1 MPGKSPRKKD
11 LYLGKNMADL
21 NKLGECKDLGNN
33 VTIIIKSADK
43 TFREAVHQDELSD
56 EERAFVL
63 YMRYFNVIQIAK
75 KKAEYIKQKEYFD
88 NLIGK
93 KNQLHAIERAEML
106 AKSLKERYD
115 LIEAEAVAKKLEA
128 LDEKKREEKK
138 DAEKGADEEK
148 GDDKENGSPTVQPVT
163 APGSI
168 SPMELF
174 TLLNDRETQLILM
187 DVRSEEDYA
196 DSHISHKACV
206 SVPARILEPGTTVN
220 YISNALP
227 EASRSL
233 WKKRGQVD
241 HVILLDWRST
251 SQQVTIG
258 STLRTLKDA
267 LFKYDATVI
276 LKSEPLVLE
285 GGYEQWL
292 LYYPTVTTNP
302 HILCPARPED
312 FITSSALDFDYPDFD
327 EPSNEKQPLN
337 NQSGASIPPQAAN
350 ATSQPGL
357 PSVDRSLKPKPVTR
371 SVNDTPLNNKTSE
384 SKITNNLKNT
394 NTDPQGDKLD
404 GFKIIS
410 NSLYP
415 NVGQMVAKNI
425 ARSSSRT
432 DASVASVDV
441 KAKIENSDV
450 DTELVEL
457 TAIKRKKEEELH
469 DFKSERK
476 RMAAEHKART
486 AKLEEEEEK
495 LRQLETLR
503 RKEEKD
509 VVELMRLKR
518 NLQEEMKKEQ
528 IKQDGENK
536 LKEEEERKRLV
547 ELEQVRKLEEDKKR
561 RQDDVER
568 LRRERRK
575 KEDDKRAKDQE
586 VKDNILREAAEAAR
600 QEEEQRRQDAAA
612 AAAKRAEEERQEAE
626 KEKKEEERKKR
637 EEMKI
642 QQLKKEKQEQEQ
654 KLKEQRERE
663 EKMKADEELA
673 ERLKH
678 EEAERAKAEKDQKMA
693 AAEKARAEEA
703 RRIAEEKMKKVNEP
717 KPQWK
722 QVPSNNLPVGWEK
735 RLDKSTNRYFY
746 INHNVGT
753 TQWEPPVNAQP
764 ASTAG
769 TFTTK
774 LKEEPA
780 QSSRGL
786 SRSFSS
792 PDIMKQLVEEG
803 DKPFHMPNI
812 DRASKPLQRFEPP
825 VSKPVQRQ
833 YVVKRRDLNPVYGS
847 VGPALTGLRN
857 LGNTCYMNSTIQCL
871 NNCTPLVA
879 YFLNDLYLND
889 INRESSEGMHGE
901 MVDDY
906 AIVLKAL
913 WKGQY
918 RCITPRDLKNTV
930 GKYNPMFAGY
940 QQQDSQE
947 FLTFLLDGLHEGLN
961 EVKVRPKIREQEN
974 DHLPDNR
981 AAELAW
987 QDHKRLHKS
996 IIVELFQGQLK
1007 STLQCKHCG
1016 KKSVTFQAFMFL
1028 SLPLPPQ
1035 SKCSL
1040 RECIQKFISPEM
1052 MTGSCKWKCPK
1063 CRVERD
1069 AVKKIDIWKLPPIL
1083 LIGLN
1088 RFVSDGMWTQK
1099 STSYVDFPVG
1109 DLDMREYVSDPKST
1123 TKYNLYGISN
1133 HYGTMEGGH
1142 YTAYCRNPCTKKW
1155 YKYDD
1160 HEVYEMSSSNV
1171 KTSAAFVLYYTSI
1184 ELTAPK
1190 YSPQL

>member
-1 MPGKSPRKKD
+1 MPGKSPKKKD

-56 EERAFVL
+56 EERAYVL
-63 YMRYFNVIQIAK
+63 YMRYFNVIQMARK
-75 KKAEYIKQKEYFD
+75 KSEYIKQKEYFD

-93 KNQLHAIERAEML
+93 KNQLHAIERAESL
-106 AKSLKERYD
+106 SKNLKERYD

-128 LDEKKREEKK
+128 LDEKKKEEEKK
-138 DAEKGADEEK
+138 DTEKGAAEEK
-148 GDDKENGSPTVQPVT
+148 GNDKENGSSKVPPVT

-187 DVRSEEDYA
+187 DVRTEEDYA
-196 DSHISHKACV
+196 DSHISHKSCIN
-206 SVPARILEPGTTVN
+206 VPASILQPGTTVN

-233 WKKRGQVD
+233 WKQRGQVD

-251 SQQVTIG
+251 SQEINIG

-267 LFKYDATVI
+267 LFKYDASVI

-292 LYYPTVTTNP
+292 LYYPTVTTNS

-327 EPSNEKQPLN
+327 EPSNDKQPLS
-337 NQSGASIPPQAAN
+337 NQSGASIPPQSAN
-350 ATSQPGL
+350 GMSQPLL

-371 SVNDTPLNNKTSE
+371 SGNVAPLNNKTE
-384 SKITNNLKNT
+384 ETKVANNLKNI
-394 NTDPQGDKLD
+394 NTEPQGDKLD

-425 ARSSSRT
+425 VRSNSRT
-432 DASVASVDV
+432 DSDVAPTDM
-441 KAKIENSDV
+441 KPKIENSDV
-450 DTELVEL
+450 DQELVEL
-457 TAIKRKKEEELH
+457 TTIKKKKEEELH

-495 LRQLETLR
+495 LRQLEKLR

-509 VVELMRLKR
+509 VAELLRMKK
-518 NLQEEMKKEQ
+518 NLQEEMKNER

-536 LKEEEERKRLV
+536 QKEEEERKRLA
-547 ELEQVRKLEEDKKR
+547 ELEEMRKLEEDKKR
-561 RQDDVER
+561 RQEDVEK

-575 KEDDKRAKDQE
+575 KEDDKRAKDLE
-586 VKDNILREAAEAAR
+586 MKDNILREAAEAAR
-600 QEEEQRRQDAAA
+600 QEEEQRRQEAAA
-612 AAAKRAEEERQEAE
+612 AAAKRAEEERLEAE
-626 KEKKEEERKKR
+626 REKKEEERKKR

-642 QQLKKEKQEQEQ
+642 QQLKKEKQEQEK
-654 KLKEQRERE
+654 KLKELRERE
-663 EKMKADEELA
+663 EKRKNDEELA

-678 EEAERAKAEKDQKMA
+678 EEAERAKAERDQKI

-703 RRIAEEKMKKVNEP
+703 RRIAEEKIKKVNET

-746 INHNVGT
+746 INHNLGT
-753 TQWEPPVNAQP
+753 TQWEPPVKAQP
-764 ASTAG
+764 ASTTG

-786 SRSFSS
+786 TRSFSS
-792 PDIMKQLVEEG
+792 PDIMKQMAEEG
-803 DKPFHMPNI
+803 DKPFI
-812 DRASKPLQRFEPP
+812 DRASKPSQRFEPP

-847 VGPALTGLRN
+847 VGAALTGLRN

-889 INRESSEGMHGE
+889 INRDSSEGMHGE

-913 WKGQY
+913 WNGQY

-961 EVKVRPKIREQEN
+961 EVKVRPKIPEQEN
-974 DHLPDNR
+974 DRLPDNQ

-987 QDHKRLHKS
+987 RDHKRLHKS

-1007 STLQCKHCG
+1007 STLQCKHCS

-1028 SLPLPPQ
+1028 SLPIPQ
-1035 SKCSL
+1035 QSRCTL
-1040 RECIQKFISPEM
+1040 RDCIYKFLSPEM

-1099 STSYVDFPVG
+1099 STSYVDFPVV
-1109 DLDMREYVSDPKST
+1109 DLDMREHVGDPKST
-1123 TKYNLYGISN
+1123 TRYNLYGISN

-1155 YKYDD
+1155 YKFDD
-1160 HEVYEMSSSNV
+1160 HEVYEMSRSDV

-1184 ELTAPK
+1184 ELTAPIF
-1190 YSPQL
+1190 SPSL